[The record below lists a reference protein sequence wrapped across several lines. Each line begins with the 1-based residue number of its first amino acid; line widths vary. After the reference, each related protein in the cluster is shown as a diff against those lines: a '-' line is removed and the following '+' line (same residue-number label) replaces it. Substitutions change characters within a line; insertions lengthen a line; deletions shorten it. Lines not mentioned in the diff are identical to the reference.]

1 MKKRILL
8 FMLILLLPITVN
20 AKQIK
25 YSVTATCKSNYNFEF
40 VYDKPTG
47 YNCSNGNSS
56 PFANTI
62 TDTCRNLGSLCN
74 RGEVKSCYV
83 VIDYDCNRTK
93 TGANFTT
100 TTTTTRTTR
109 KTYTTA
115 PKTTTTT
122 TTTTTQKVASNTK
135 LSSLSLSSGE
145 INFNKDVYEY
155 RIEVANEVDSI
166 NVNAVPED
174 SSSKVEIKNNTNITN
189 GSVISII
196 VTGTDGTTSEYKIVV
211 SKKEKAKSSNNYL
224 SNLTIKDYE
233 LSPSFDKK
241 TKEYTVIIDSNV
253 KELVID
259 YDVEDE
265 NAMAYIMGNENLKD
279 GSVVEIGVIAE
290 DESESIYIINIKI
303 RKKSNFIKILF
314 SIILILSLLAGAYYI
329 YKKYK
334 QSKSGDKYEYE

>member
-196 VTGTDGTTSEYKIVV
+196 VTGTDGTTSEYKITVN
-211 SKKEKAKSSNNYL
+211 KKEKAKSSNNYL
-224 SNLTIKDYE
+224 SSLTIKDYE

-259 YDVEDE
+259 YDVEDKT
-265 NAMAYIMGNENLKD
+265 AFPYISGNENLKD
-279 GSVVEIGVIAE
+279 GSVIEILVVSE
-290 DESESIYIINIKI
+290 DEKENTYVINVKVK
-303 RKKSNFIKILF
+303 KKSNFIKILF
-314 SIILILSLLAGAYYI
+314 TIILILSLLAGAYYI

-334 QSKSGDKYEYE
+334 QGKSGDKYEYE

>member
-1 MKKRILL
+1 MRKKILL
-8 FMLILLLPITVN
+8 FMLMLLLPITVN

-47 YNCSNGNSS
+47 YSCSNGNSS

-62 TDTCRNLGSLCN
+62 TDTCRSLGSLCN
-74 RGEVKSCYV
+74 SGEVKSCYV

-109 KTYTTA
+109 KTYTTV
-115 PKTTTTT
+115 PRTTTT
-122 TTTTTQKVASNTK
+122 TTTTTQKIVSNTK

-155 RIEVANEVDSI
+155 RIEVANEVESI
-166 NVNAVPED
+166 DVNAVPED

-241 TKEYTVIIDSNV
+241 NNQYIVTIDSNV

-265 NAMAYIMGNENLKD
+265 NAMAYISGNENLQN
-279 GSVVEIGVIAE
+279 GNVIRIQVTSE
-290 DESESIYIINIKI
+290 DEKVNTYVINVKVK
-303 RKKSNFIKILF
+303 KKSNFIKILF
-314 SIILILSLLAGAYYI
+314 TIILILSLLAGAYYI

-334 QSKSGDKYEYE
+334 QGKSGDKYEYE

>member
-1 MKKRILL
+1 MKRKILL

-47 YNCSNGNSS
+47 YSCSNGNNS
-56 PFANTI
+56 PYANTI
-62 TDTCRNLGSLCN
+62 TDTCRSLGSLCN

-93 TGANFTT
+93 TGASFTT
-100 TTTTTRTTR
+100 TTKTTTTRTTR
-109 KTYTTA
+109 RAYTTA
-115 PKTTTTT
+115 PRTTTTT
-122 TTTTTQKVASNTK
+122 TTEKVASNTK

-155 RIEVANEVDSI
+155 RIEVTNEVDSI

-189 GSVISII
+189 GSVINII
-196 VTGTDGTTSEYKIVV
+196 VTGVDGTTSEYKITVN
-211 SKKEKAKSSNNYL
+211 KKEKTKSSNNYL
-224 SNLTIKDYE
+224 SSLTIKDYE
-233 LSPSFDKK
+233 LSPSFDKNIN
-241 TKEYTVIIDSNV
+241 EYTVTIDSNV

-259 YDVEDE
+259 YDIEDKS
-265 NAMAYIMGNENLKD
+265 AFPYITGNNDLKD
-279 GSVVEIGVIAE
+279 GSVIKILIVAE
-290 DESESIYIINIKI
+290 DGKENTYLVNVKVK
-303 RKKSNFIKILF
+303 KKSNFIKILF
-314 SIILILSLLAGAYYI
+314 TIILILSLLAGAYYI

-334 QSKSGDKYEYE
+334 QDKSGEKYEYE